1 MSAYRTAIETNYRMI
16 KGENIAENEREAI
29 VGELLEAAE
38 TDPAMPTGS
47 RAMYPVF
54 YIPPQGVKL
63 QSLMAQIPKTKILA
77 GNMYELEI
85 LRILC
90 LLAPEDPRVIF
101 MRDETLKRLKSTCFG
116 WEDDGVGECF
126 DASLIV
132 LRFLCAAAPEDK
144 EWIKGRIENYNR
156 HADDKKRPWFPLWY
170 FWLCLSEMPL
180 ELALPEMERHREK
193 LEKKLR
199 RSYVMHSEQDLA
211 LHPMLVCMLR
221 NLMSRLPE
229 YSWLAGCEPC
239 VSGADGRV
247 GLPLHFAVRPT

>member
-29 VGELLEAAE
+29 VGELLGAAE
-38 TDPAMPTGS
+38 AVPAMPTGS

-54 YIPPQGVKL
+54 FIPPEGVKL

-85 LRILC
+85 LRVLC
-90 LLAPEDPRVIF
+90 LLAPEDPRVAS
-101 MRDETLKRLKSTCFG
+101 MRDATLERLRSTCFG

-132 LRFLCAAAPEDK
+132 LRFLCAAAPGDR
-144 EWIKGRIENYNR
+144 EWIRSRIENYNR
-156 HADDKKRPWFPLWY
+156 HVGERKRPWFSLWY

-180 ELALPEMERHREK
+180 ELALPEIDGHREE

-199 RSYVMHSEQDLA
+199 RSYVMNSEQDRA
-211 LHPMLVCMLR
+211 LHPMLICMLR
-221 NLMSRLPE
+221 NLMCRLPE
-229 YSWLAGCEPC
+229 YGWLKGRQVVIGP
-239 VSGADGRV
+239 GDGRAR
-247 GLPLHFAVRPT
+247 LDMEERPAA